1 MFGWT
6 ELLIVFGIVVLL
18 FGASKL
24 PKVAR
29 SLGESINEFK
39 DGLNEDT
46 LEDSPESLDE
56 PDDVEDEEQ

>member
-29 SLGESINEFK
+29 SLGESVNEFK
-39 DGLNEDT
+39 DGLDDSE
-46 LEDSPESLDE
+46 LETPPGSLDE
-56 PDDVEDEEQ
+56 PDEDEKEQ

>member
-29 SLGESINEFK
+29 SLGESVNEFK
-39 DGLNEDT
+39 DGLDDDE
-46 LEDSPESLDE
+46 LESPPESLDE
-56 PDDVEDEEQ
+56 PDDEEKE